1 MKKNKVLKNLFLCFF
16 VVAGGA
22 CFSIS
27 KDSALFKKIHSAYSG
42 ADYPAVIEYS
52 SRLQKDFSSSPFLE
66 KALLCKGES
75 FFYLGRFEDSIQTL
89 NELSSSEKNETKI
102 FSNYWKGRSE
112 FSLEDFNAALNSFYN
127 SSSISSGFNKKNK
140 EINFV
145 YRNSIYYA
153 GLCNYSLHQ

>member
-89 NELSSSEKNETKI
+89 NELSSSEKNETKSEPCHSA
-102 FSNYWKGRSE
+102 FRFQNKSKAPGRRSSRLQSE
-112 FSLEDFNAALNSFYN
+112 
-127 SSSISSGFNKKNK
+127 
-140 EINFV
+140 
-145 YRNSIYYA
+145 
-153 GLCNYSLHQ
+153 

>member
-102 FSNYWKGRSE
+102 FCFRCACGKFIACIDGLRKNEVTRYKRE
-112 FSLEDFNAALNSFYN
+112 
-127 SSSISSGFNKKNK
+127 SGF
-140 EINFV
+140 
-145 YRNSIYYA
+145 
-153 GLCNYSLHQ
+153 